1 MPQRHWYEPF
11 KLFSYAILLL
21 MALAIIYAFSISL
34 LHWTG
39 IAV

>member
-1 MPQRHWYEPF
+1 MTQRQWIGPF
-11 KLFSYAILLL
+11 KLVSYAILVL